1 MASLLRLF
9 GWFSIFGGGF
19 MFLILQGTLN
29 QISQIASAVVL
40 LAILATLMFSGKSR
54 APLPK
59 KSKIPE
65 TSIEEVIVEQ
75 EIPPPVVEL
84 EGASERRQ
92 EKIERSRGKIAQPAI
107 PAPPAMPAPP
117 GMPAPTQQAPPP
129 LPPSPAV
136 APPMPP
142 LPDPVGA
149 QAAEGTKLAEKFVI
163 SSDAQSEMEAEVES
177 FVEERRQKRAAI
189 RASIERKRRMAMAH
203 RRAAKARMWADVE
216 DGEDLATL
224 LDDPNHGLTVLEGS
238 QEVDDSKPIGITYVR
253 IDEERIL
260 KLRVPLE
267 VEKKSQKTEESSV
280 DIQPFPPLD
289 SAESPP
295 PGPPPLPPPPGL
307 PPMPPPPGLPPMPPP
322 PGPPS
327 E

>member
-59 KSKIPE
+59 KSKISE
-65 TSIEEVIVEQ
+65 TSIEEVIVEP

-92 EKIERSRGKIAQPAI
+92 EKIERSRGKVAQ
-107 PAPPAMPAPP
+107 PAMPA
-117 GMPAPTQQAPPP
+117 MPAMPVPPPQAPPP
-129 LPPSPAV
+129 LPPSPNG

-142 LPDPVGA
+142 PPGPVGT

-163 SSDAQSEMEAEVES
+163 SSDAQSEMETEIES

-189 RASIERKRRMAMAH
+189 RASIERKRRMALAH
-203 RRAAKARMWADVE
+203 RRAAKTKMWAGVE

-224 LDDPNHGLTVLEGS
+224 LNEPNHGLTVLEGS
-238 QEVDDSKPIGITYVR
+238 QEVDDSKPIGITFVR
-253 IDEERIL
+253 IDEERVL

-267 VEKKSQKTEESSV
+267 VEKKSQKIEESSV
-280 DIQPFPPLD
+280 DLPPIPPLD

-295 PGPPPLPPPPGL
+295 PGSPPMPPPPGLPPLPPPPGL
-307 PPMPPPPGLPPMPPP
+307 PPLPPP

>member
-9 GWFSIFGGGF
+9 GWLSIFGGGF

-40 LAILATLMFSGKSR
+40 LAILAILMFSGKSR

-59 KSKIPE
+59 KSKISE

-75 EIPPPVVEL
+75 EIPPHVVEL

-92 EKIERSRGKIAQPAI
+92 EKIERSRGKIAQPTM
-107 PAPPAMPAPP
+107 PAPPAPP
-117 GMPAPTQQAPPP
+117 QQDLPPP
-129 LPPSPAV
+129 PPSPAV
-136 APPMPP
+136 TPPMPP
-142 LPDPVGA
+142 LPNPVGA

-163 SSDAQSEMEAEVES
+163 SSDAQSEMETEVES

-189 RASIERKRRMAMAH
+189 RASIERKRRMALAH

-267 VEKKSQKTEESSV
+267 VEKKSQKPEERSV
-280 DIQPFPPLD
+280 DLQPFPPPG
-289 SAESPP
+289 SAEFPPPGSSPP
-295 PGPPPLPPPPGL
+295 PPPPSLPPPPPPPPGL
-307 PPMPPPPGLPPMPPP
+307 PPLPPP